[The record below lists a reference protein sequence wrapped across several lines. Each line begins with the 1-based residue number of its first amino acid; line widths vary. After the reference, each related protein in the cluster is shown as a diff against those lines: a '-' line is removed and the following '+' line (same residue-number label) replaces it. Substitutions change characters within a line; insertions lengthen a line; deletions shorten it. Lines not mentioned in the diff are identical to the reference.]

1 MSFTGREA
9 DPRTGP
15 RREQRGGSC
24 SLAVGGASR
33 GHRAWRLQG
42 HMQDGRTLRSEKWWL
57 SESLS
62 HCDVGEGREAR
73 YSWPGTR

>member
-1 MSFTGREA
+1 MG
-9 DPRTGP
+9 TGP
-15 RREQRGGSC
+15 GGC
-24 SLAVGGASR
+24 RATCRMEELA
-33 GHRAWRLQG
+33 
-42 HMQDGRTLRSEKWWL
+42 LRSEKWWL